1 MNNVEA
7 LEDFLKL
14 LKEVHP
20 NTQISERDKLLL
32 GMAINHAYLIK
43 RDEITELKKGVEF
56 WKDLA
61 DSCECNN

>member
-7 LEDFLKL
+7 LEDFLKV

-20 NTQISERDKLLL
+20 HVAIDKRDELLL

-43 RDEITELKKGVEF
+43 STELEQLKPKI
-56 WKDLA
+56 W
-61 DSCECNN
+61 